1 MSRIAC
7 ILVPNFPIAAIVRAN
22 PELALAPF
30 AISNTSA
37 PHADL
42 IAVSIRAR
50 KSGVY
55 PGITIAQARSIIPE
69 LAVVNHSEAAET
81 SAMDALADA
90 AESISPLVEKGDQ
103 GRVWLDLAGLERLM
117 GTEEA
122 IAAELEKRVGQVG
135 MEAAVGIASNK
146 EIAHLAARCGG
157 LRVIEAGLESDFLDW
172 LPLDLL
178 GLDENASADSNDIED
193 MLARWGI
200 RRLGELARL
209 DSDAVG
215 SRLGRRGVELI
226 RIARGENSSR
236 LIPRRPAEIF
246 SEAIE
251 LDYGIETLEPLGFV
265 IRPMLERLCERL
277 KLRGLVAGDMMLSF
291 GLGDHRKFSRRVAI
305 GAPSNDAR
313 AMLAMLTLNLESVAP
328 EAAVEAIRIDVE
340 PRLPRAAQADMFLPP
355 APAPDRLELT
365 IARLTALSG
374 PENVGTLRPED
385 SHRVEA
391 VRLEEFNPPP
401 PRPLELTG
409 QSDSKTIAQLTIRA
423 VRPPLEVEVLTSR
436 GAPEFVRG
444 PNLGARVVSI
454 AGPWRRDGEW
464 WHTIEDT
471 APSPQL
477 TMKTNGNFRRDYY
490 ELALA
495 DGGVYRV
502 FCDLNSAQW
511 FVDGIYD

>member
-1 MSRIAC
+1 MI
-7 ILVPNFPIAAIVRAN
+7 
-22 PELALAPF
+22 
-30 AISNTSA
+30 
-37 PHADL
+37 
-42 IAVSIRAR
+42 
-50 KSGVY
+50 
-55 PGITIAQARSIIPE
+55 
-69 LAVVNHSEAAET
+69 
-81 SAMDALADA
+81 
-90 AESISPLVEKGDQ
+90 
-103 GRVWLDLAGLERLM
+103 
-117 GTEEA
+117 
-122 IAAELEKRVGQVG
+122 
-135 MEAAVGIASNK
+135 
-146 EIAHLAARCGG
+146 
-157 LRVIEAGLESDFLDW
+157 
-172 LPLDLL
+172 
-178 GLDENASADSNDIED
+178 SNDIED
-193 MLARWGI
+193 TLARWGI

-209 DSDAVG
+209 DPDAIG

-226 RIARGENSSR
+226 RIARGENPSR

-246 SEAIE
+246 TEAIE

-291 GLGDHRKFSRRVAI
+291 GLSDHRKFSRRVAI

-313 AMLAMLTLNLESVAP
+313 AMLAMITLSLESVAP
-328 EAAVEAIRIDVE
+328 QSAIETIRIDVE
-340 PRLPRAAQADMFLPP
+340 PRLPRARQADMFLPP

-374 PENVGTLRPED
+374 PENIGTLQPED

-391 VRLEEFNPPP
+391 VRLEEFNLPP

-409 QSDSKTIAQLTIRA
+409 HSDSKTVAQLTIRA

-464 WHTIEDT
+464 WHTSEDT

-477 TMKTNGNFRRDYY
+477 VMKTNGNFRRDYY